1 MATTLTSPRTGLHTL
16 FSVEEALV
24 QLMGRHRRGG
34 GALIDHLDEAIV
46 LFIKAVDDVGGELGV
61 AKRLANGGQRVRKL
75 TDFVVVVR
83 DAEVEVLTFAELTTE
98 SVGAGLGLRREG
110 LLEDAPRLMGGFG
123 EDDEPSDPRREGALD
138 RGEICL
144 ILPRPNAMSWVDHR
158 SVHAIHQRR
167 RTRERTI
174 DVSHQIMTPK
184 EGEDLRTPE
193 NIIIRREL
201 DGDVVAKVVWRRDE
215 ARCIRCGCR

>member
-1 MATTLTSPRTGLHTL
+1 L

-24 QLMGRHRRGG
+24 QLVGRHQRGG
-34 GALIDHLDEAIV
+34 GALIDHIDEAIV
-46 LFIKAVDDVGGELGV
+46 LFIEAVDDVGGELGV
-61 AKRLANGGQRVRKL
+61 AKGLANRGQRVRKL

-138 RGEICL
+138 RGEVGL
-144 ILPRPNAMSWVDHR
+144 ILPSPHTVSRVDDRP
-158 SVHAIHQRR
+158 VHAVNQRGR
-167 RTRERTI
+167 AGEGTV
-174 DVSHQIMTPK
+174 DVAHEVVTPK
-184 EGEDLRTPE
+184 ERKDLRTPE
-193 NIIIRREL
+193 DVIFRREF
-201 DGDVVAKVVWRRDE
+201 DGNVITEVVGRRE
-215 ARCIRCGCR
+215 QAR